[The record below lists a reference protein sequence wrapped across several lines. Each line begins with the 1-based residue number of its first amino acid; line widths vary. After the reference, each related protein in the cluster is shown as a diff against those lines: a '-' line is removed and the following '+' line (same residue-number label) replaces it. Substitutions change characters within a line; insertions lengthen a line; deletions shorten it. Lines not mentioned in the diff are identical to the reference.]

1 MKKVQKRP
9 NAMTLEIVHAK
20 QISKAQIAMIALKT
34 ISDFRIAKSANATK
48 LDQRHSNACQ
58 VDLAFAMLVT
68 LESNVQN
75 VQTTITE
82 VWMVLV
88 KLVSVMKSV
97 LRHYNANQM
106 ENVVAKLVTSQT
118 SVKLARKIISEINPD
133 NAKVCNFK

>member
-1 MKKVQKRP
+1 MI
-9 NAMTLEIVHAK
+9 LEIVHAK

-48 LDQRHSNACQ
+48 LDQRHSNACL

-68 LESNVQN
+68 PESNVQN

-88 KLVSVMKSV
+88 RLVSVMKSV
-97 LRHYNANQM
+97 HRHYSANQM

-118 SVKLARKIISEINPD
+118 SVKLARKIISEINLD